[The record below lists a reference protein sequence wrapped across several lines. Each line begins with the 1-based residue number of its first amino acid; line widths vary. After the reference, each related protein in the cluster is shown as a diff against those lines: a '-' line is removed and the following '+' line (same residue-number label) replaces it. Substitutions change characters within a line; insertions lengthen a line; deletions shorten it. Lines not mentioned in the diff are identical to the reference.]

1 MATLL
6 EKLQQN
12 LGQVAAPSEPAGGE
26 TATVQRLLSAKKGII
41 GGPTGP
47 QGLAVGDIAA
57 RAPAQQQLAQLG
69 QAAQLQSTAIGQ
81 AAAGQAEEQR
91 QREQAVEGQRAET
104 SLRGRIQT
112 ESILQGLEQGKAEL
126 GERQRQQGLEQV
138 AASLRLQD
146 AQYVDNLRREGERA
160 RLDEDI
166 SFAEQ
171 LQKSI
176 FENNAA
182 LLKMQLKNKS
192 LLAADDREFNKSL
205 ARMGYDDAI
214 RAARENIKAD
224 QQRALIGGVASM
236 VPVGMQAYGGMQ
248 KGAYDTGYQ
257 SYLRNAKAGEA
268 MGYEAWQAEQ
278 TRQAEI
284 DRMASGGKTLP
295 AVGRTKSYGSMA

>member
-12 LGQVAAPSEPAGGE
+12 LGQVAAPAPAGGE

-91 QREQAVEGQRAET
+91 QREQAIEGQRAET

-146 AQYVDNLRREGERA
+146 QQYVDNLRREGERA
-160 RLDEDI
+160 RLDENI

-224 QQRALIGGVASM
+224 QQSALIGGIASM
-236 VPVGMQAYGGMQ
+236 VPVGAQAYGDYE
-248 KGAYDTGYQ
+248 KGEYDSGYQ
-257 SYLRNAKAGEA
+257 AHLRNAKAGEA
-268 MGYEAWQAEQ
+268 MGYEAWLAQQNQPE
-278 TRQAEI
+278 
-284 DRMASGGKTLP
+284 GG
-295 AVGRTKSYGSMA
+295 V